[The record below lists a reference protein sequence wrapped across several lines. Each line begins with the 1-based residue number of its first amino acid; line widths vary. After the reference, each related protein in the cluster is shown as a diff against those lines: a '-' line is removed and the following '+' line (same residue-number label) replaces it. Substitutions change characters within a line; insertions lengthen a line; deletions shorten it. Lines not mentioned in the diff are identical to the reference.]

1 MRRHVDHPRRDHLL
15 CAHPDSKRENFTLC
29 HELAHFLVDEDSD
42 EATADWAADLHNR
55 DKVIEDVCDIV
66 AQRLLIPDDLVR
78 RTVAEHGVTGSA
90 LAHLFATSEASR
102 QACAVALAQRLGGDG
117 FVAIAD
123 MRESVVTF
131 ASRAHKG
138 YPFPRRNA
146 PIPGGHPLLRL
157 GPGEAGAAKSWWRDD
172 DGTARTYY
180 QHAERI
186 GHWTYAV
193 FSAHDQWNVAEFH
206 EASELRPRVERPE
219 HNIACHCG
227 YRGTARGFPCQ
238 ECRQIS
244 CPQCG
249 ECRCDQRNRQARGTC
264 KRCFTSV
271 LVAQLDDD
279 DLCTGCA

>member
-1 MRRHVDHPRRDHLL
+1 MVEESGLGGRGHGGWWDGMSITRDGIIFY
-15 CAHPDSKRENFTLC
+15 APTPDSKRENFTLC

-138 YPFPRRNA
+138 YPFPAATLQSPAGTRYSASAPEKPAPRSRGGGTMTVPLAPTTSTPSASAIGPTPCSPLTISGTWPNSTRRQ
-146 PIPGGHPLLRL
+146 
-157 GPGEAGAAKSWWRDD
+157 S
-172 DGTARTYY
+172 
-180 QHAERI
+180 
-186 GHWTYAV
+186 
-193 FSAHDQWNVAEFH
+193 
-206 EASELRPRVERPE
+206 
-219 HNIACHCG
+219 C
-227 YRGTARGFPCQ
+227 ARGSSGPSTTSPATAGTGN
-238 ECRQIS
+238 RS
-244 CPQCG
+244 GLSLPG
-249 ECRCDQRNRQARGTC
+249 VSPDQLPAVR
-264 KRCFTSV
+264 
-271 LVAQLDDD
+271 
-279 DLCTGCA
+279 